1 MDSSNY
7 DQLVQMIQQQLGKN
21 IPNVTTGNS
30 NQVQA
35 GAQTGAYSS
44 TGTTAQQQTETTTGT
59 NASQTGVG
67 NDLGLTSLVQGEA
80 PGVAAS
86 DAATNSYLTD
96 FMNTGGT
103 GFNGQINQAVRGA
116 LSGPGV
122 NNAGEMAGARAAG
135 VAASNT
141 ALNNSAQ
148 RLQAAQT
155 LRGGTGVGSLTQ
167 QSTPLMGSKTTGT
180 SDSTT
185 NTNLTGTEQQAGT
198 ASGGSS
204 SAGYGNAPVSS
215 SQSGGCMVCSAF
227 VDHGLMHAPA
237 VRRAVAYKLDNL
249 PWYGLSLRGYALYG
263 PFLALLVMRFG
274 TVRWALR
281 KYARLVLYEEVRR
294 SRPRRLKRLVL
305 ATAAHHLFH
314 YGSLPWG
321 LLSRLIGHDG
331 GVHNQKVRDML
342 VRNQLLFTYN
352 LEDF

>member
-1 MDSSNY
+1 
-7 DQLVQMIQQQLGKN
+7 MIQNQLNKN

-35 GAQTGAYSS
+35 GAQSGAYGS
-44 TGTTAQQQTETTTGT
+44 TGNTAQQQTGTTTGT
-59 NASQTGVG
+59 TSSTTGVG
-67 NDLGLTSLVQGEA
+67 NNLGLTSLVQGQA
-80 PGVAAS
+80 PAVAAS

-103 GFNGQINQAVRGA
+103 GFNGQVNQAVHGA

-141 ALNNSAQ
+141 AMNNSAQ

-155 LRGGTGVGSLTQ
+155 LRGGTGVGALTQ
-167 QSTPLMGSKTTGT
+167 QATPLMGSQTTGT
-180 SDSTT
+180 TGQTT
-185 NTNLTGTEQQAGT
+185 GANLTGTETQSGT
-198 ASGGSS
+198 ATGGSA
-204 SAGYGNAPVSS
+204 SAGYGNAPVSTS
-215 SQSGGCMVCSAF
+215 SPSGGCMICSAF
-227 VDHGLMHAPA
+227 VDAGLMHPQA
-237 VRRAVAYKLDNL
+237 VRRAVVYKLANL
-249 PWYGLSLRGYALYG
+249 HRYGLSLRGYALYG

-321 LLSRLIGHDG
+321 MLSRLIKHDG
-331 GVHNQKVRDML
+331 GVHNKTVHDML
-342 VRNQLLFTYN
+342 ARNQLLFTYN